1 MMGQLAA
8 VEERRAAL
16 SELVRA
22 HGSLDEA
29 IALLDTGSAR
39 LAELDDDGERGVF
52 VDVLLRCFEQNA
64 LVSGL
69 FRESTAVQTG

>member
-1 MMGQLAA
+1 AA

-39 LAELDDDGERGVF
+39 LAELDDDGERVER
-52 VDVLLRCFEQNA
+52 LTREREEAASA
-64 LVSGL
+64 LD
-69 FRESTAVQTG
+69 EAAA